1 MKKHFQSNHKVG
13 FMKNLFKILIPF
25 FLFTFLFCKK
35 YDFVCINEENNF
47 QQVFNIDDYNK
58 TISWKYSID
67 LDRDETYIQDLSNFP
82 DLIWNF
88 KEGVVSYFYETY
100 QGGYYS
106 SNIQWFDLKN
116 NTMILFSFNPK
127 GFLDNQDLL
136 VWEQYYDCYKIP
148 N

>member
-1 MKKHFQSNHKVG
+1 
-13 FMKNLFKILIPF
+13 MKNLFKILIPF

-88 KEGVVSYFYETY
+88 KEGVVSYFYENY
-100 QGGYYS
+100 EGGYYS

-116 NTMILFSFNPK
+116 NKMILFSFNPK